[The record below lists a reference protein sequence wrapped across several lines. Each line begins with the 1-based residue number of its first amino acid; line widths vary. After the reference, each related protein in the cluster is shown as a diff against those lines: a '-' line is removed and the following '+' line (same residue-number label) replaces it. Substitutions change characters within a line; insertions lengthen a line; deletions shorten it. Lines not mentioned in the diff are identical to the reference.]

1 MISRRSSVQIWPPL
15 RRRASDQQK
24 CLIRGPCFSL
34 SRRSKCTQK
43 YTHALH
49 HQPYCH
55 EVRPTTLPRIR
66 TGLTLLMLTPEMAGR
81 ADLREGCRYGKAEE
95 VYAGVPPGGCCA
107 GAGYGS
113 SDRAR
118 G

>member
-1 MISRRSSVQIWPPL
+1 MSSVQIWPPL
-15 RRRASDQQK
+15 RRRVSDQQK

-66 TGLTLLMLTPEMAGR
+66 TVCVPRAVASALLRSRSRSEERRVGSER
-81 ADLREGCRYGKAEE
+81 ALLGT
-95 VYAGVPPGGCCA
+95 
-107 GAGYGS
+107 
-113 SDRAR
+113 RAL
-118 G
+118 